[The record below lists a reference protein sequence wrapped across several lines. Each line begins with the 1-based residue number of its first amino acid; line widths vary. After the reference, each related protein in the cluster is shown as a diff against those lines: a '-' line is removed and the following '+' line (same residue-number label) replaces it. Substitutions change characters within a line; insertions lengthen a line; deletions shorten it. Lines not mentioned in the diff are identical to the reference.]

1 MQSGQDVFGR
11 SPEGIGSTFEK
22 TDLEQ
27 VRGRPEADVVAVL
40 F

>member
-1 MQSGQDVFGR
+1 MQSGQDVLRR
-11 SPEGIGSTFEK
+11 SPEGIRTFEK

-40 F
+40 L